1 MRYHRLMVGESSR
14 GFRVLLGALALVAA
28 CGESTADTDTH
39 GDADASVDADGGSED
54 AQAVDAS
61 QDAVEADT
69 FADAPDAVVE
79 VEAGESGASE
89 AGGSEAGHPD
99 SGATLTG
106 ACEAAGGVLC
116 TPFRWDV
123 CPVGYE
129 PVDESD
135 GHLSCGAGLGW
146 CCQAAP
152 ASTCSAE
159 ELTNCIPGKCT
170 GCWQSAL
177 DETLTCEPG
186 RVCCQDVCK

>member
-1 MRYHRLMVGESSR
+1 MRYHRPMVGESSW
-14 GFRVLLGALALVAA
+14 GFRGLLGAVALVVA
-28 CGESTADTDTH
+28 CGESTTDT
-39 GDADASVDADGGSED
+39 GSQVGADAAVDVED

-69 FADAPDAVVE
+69 FVDAPDAVVE
-79 VEAGESGASE
+79 VEAGEDGGSE

-99 SGATLTG
+99 TGATLTS
-106 ACEAAGGVLC
+106 ACEAVGGVLC
-116 TPFRWDV
+116 TPFRWEV
-123 CPVGYE
+123 CPAGYE

-135 GHLSCGAGLGW
+135 GHLSCGSGLGW

-159 ELTNCIPGKCT
+159 ALTNCIPGKCT
-170 GCWQSAL
+170 GCWQPAL

-186 RVCCQDVCK
+186 RACCQDVCK